1 MPLDFLVERAPGYAK
16 ALSGVIDIPV
26 LSLQDS
32 CDVQAFDLQE
42 GQVSTIVARMLRAR
56 R

>member
-1 MPLDFLVERAPGYAK
+1 
-16 ALSGVIDIPV
+16 LSGVIDIPV

-42 GQVSTIVARMLRAR
+42 GQVSAIVASHAPRLKVKR
-56 R
+56 REDSHA